1 MKRTKNL
8 SWICVVTIIIAIF
21 ADAVHGIYDPAVT
34 TTKPPKRKESLPWHL
49 INDNGKPAE
58 FLEPPKLSQ
67 TSYIPTTSWINWNK
81 NLNGGIEQT
90 TGIDES
96 FNKETIQGEH
106 GDQYQEKQHVVFD
119 NGDQGIYSKYG
130 AQDKLFWHV
139 NQEGNNFESHEFQGV
154 KSETR
159 IPGENL
165 YEGVI
170 DDLNKPRKEALV
182 DPKDFQLSNVAKYDR
197 KTGVQCPSPEAT
209 GQFIYPLDCNFFVN
223 CWKGRPFIQPCAP
236 GTRFNSETLE
246 CDFPHKA
253 KCYGGEIA
261 DFITSDNYEIS
272 GNRESLSKRYS
283 PLVAYPDFNN
293 YQPQCPEQMTGLLPH
308 PTDCMKYLQCINGRT
323 IIRNCS
329 VGTVFNPVLSIC
341 DWPKNVQ
348 GCENTFKD
356 QSEPLPP
363 FESGSS
369 TNSQYQNYKTPWSS
383 TSVPVRQVV
392 QSATCP
398 DGFSGMMPHPTNCL
412 KFLQCNFGHA
422 FIMDCGPGTVFNPQ
436 INNCDWPYNVPGCE
450 NSLKNNQENQNNRED
465 RTNYGLN
472 TWSGSTSRVDEQ
484 NYPSQ
489 GYNYNTYNKLLNN
502 NNNNNYDNYQNQN
515 QANSPKPC
523 KYPECVPGRPVQQ
536 DNNGYYSSGSS
547 YVPQIY
553 TRYPTDPN
561 GNHNRQNVRW
571 ENSNTQI
578 PNDAVQQS
586 SPAFSNNRQGRLG
599 TSSYNPVV
607 NYPNIRDNP
616 QYPYQEAYGTSE
628 LRPVN
633 TRGEGTYTYTRIPTQ
648 TESSSNSWIQ
658 QRPTWR
664 PNSGPY
670 GDIYQSTP
678 DESQQHEQF
687 QGYVPTWGNPNSN
700 NNRGGSISSS
710 NNEGTSTSSLDHK
723 LNRWQSKPN
732 IIERGDKVSEQD
744 TKMDSWAGK
753 TNIFNQGRG
762 QNGGGSEMSPS
773 STKTYP
779 AGIYVNINGTRGHYI
794 INDVEINQ
802 NHSRVQNYSPTG
814 SEYSE
819 ETSSGRTYVPESS
832 MWKPLHQIQPNNNS
846 SDSSNLNRPRWKP
859 IKYHNKTQNS
869 IHDHFNQSHVR
880 WKPENNVN
888 SYTYS
893 SPESIHDPK
902 TDTVSNYNTHHESTP
917 SSEIG
922 TKNIQSVGVIRPREK
937 PETIF
942 SSIGNMDSIYYNQ
955 ENIPQEDNIRETIV
969 NPNFK
974 VDILDRTNSW
984 TPIEVI
990 ANKPKKKD
998 KSVIMKMNKQTLDLD
1013 IFNVKSAPWEENE
1026 PPFPVYY
1033 VPPVNSLHQ
1042 HDNSKLI
1049 TPASGQILRLRGG
1062 SSARDGYVEVQGIQA
1077 GWGVVCDT
1085 KYGWT
1090 IKEANIICRQL
1101 GFTRGA
1107 ETFWQGRKNGHIP
1120 PWIATTNI
1128 QCHGNET
1135 KFQTCEFVHGTECN
1149 IQRDAVGVNCLP
1161 NRIAYCRPDEVA
1173 YEGSCYHLADSD
1185 SGLTHD
1191 EALKYCS
1198 AKNAR
1203 LVDITKQSENDFLS
1217 EWLIQSY
1224 PNVES
1229 VMTGGIGFTA
1239 LNNTIWLWED
1249 STYAKFKFAKWWPGW
1264 QNEKALPPSTGIRP
1278 MCIIMKKKF
1287 PCYNRPDS
1295 LCLADYFFWDVED
1308 CASSMKGHSFICER
1322 PYNDISCIYGK
1333 GHQYSGKANVSE
1345 SGAPCLS
1352 WNDPAV
1358 SDFLI
1363 SRVPDPVTR
1372 ERLRAHNYC
1381 RNPNQ
1386 MKESKPWCFTGP
1398 YGQREYCDIP
1408 SCGGIG
1414 MNDINF
1420 NTQIYYSKIRMHKMK
1435 C

>member
-710 NNEGTSTSSLDHK
+710 NNED
-723 LNRWQSKPN
+723 
-732 IIERGDKVSEQD
+732 
-744 TKMDSWAGK
+744 
-753 TNIFNQGRG
+753 
-762 QNGGGSEMSPS
+762 
-773 STKTYP
+773 
-779 AGIYVNINGTRGHYI
+779 
-794 INDVEINQ
+794 
-802 NHSRVQNYSPTG
+802 
-814 SEYSE
+814 
-819 ETSSGRTYVPESS
+819 
-832 MWKPLHQIQPNNNS
+832 
-846 SDSSNLNRPRWKP
+846 
-859 IKYHNKTQNS
+859 
-869 IHDHFNQSHVR
+869 
-880 WKPENNVN
+880 
-888 SYTYS
+888 
-893 SPESIHDPK
+893 
-902 TDTVSNYNTHHESTP
+902 
-917 SSEIG
+917 
-922 TKNIQSVGVIRPREK
+922 
-937 PETIF
+937 
-942 SSIGNMDSIYYNQ
+942 
-955 ENIPQEDNIRETIV
+955 
-969 NPNFK
+969 
-974 VDILDRTNSW
+974 
-984 TPIEVI
+984 
-990 ANKPKKKD
+990 
-998 KSVIMKMNKQTLDLD
+998 
-1013 IFNVKSAPWEENE
+1013 E